1 MGTAANKAKI
11 PKISWFFTV
20 LSLYF
25 MAENTMTIGADRRIQ
40 KFTNDTGRIF
50 TEALKTTISRKVLK
64 NPALKTSGEVKDFF
78 ISDKDAPWHKQ
89 KTKVVK
95 LDTIK

>member
-1 MGTAANKAKI
+1 
-11 PKISWFFTV
+11 
-20 LSLYF
+20 
-25 MAENTMTIGADRRIQ
+25 MTIGADRRIQ

-64 NPALKTSGEVKDFF
+64 NPALKTSAEVKDFF
-78 ISDKDAPWHKQ
+78 ISDKDVPWHKQ